1 MILLKAILLSKSR
14 VPIGYVFRCLT
25 VLMPSCSTVEPVV
38 PENDARFIEVH
49 HCKTVTPKQPAE
61 DFECQLK
68 HVETMVCV
76 CVLGFWQ
83 LSYTCN
89 IMIIYA

>member
-1 MILLKAILLSKSR
+1 
-14 VPIGYVFRCLT
+14 
-25 VLMPSCSTVEPVV
+25 MPSCSTVEPVV

-83 LSYTCN
+83 LSYTCHV
-89 IMIIYA
+89 IL